1 MGTTYSWVTPTS
13 TSSDVSGVSG
23 SGDSFTTGTISN
35 LTNTSVTLT
44 YTVIP
49 SVVSTGCEGNPF
61 TVQVVVNPEPQID
74 NFTQT
79 ICEDTAAFTDITPED
94 GTHGVVPLGTTY
106 TWEIDETSSSNITGG
121 ASSSEA
127 ASTIPGSI
135 LINTSN
141 TPQNFVY
148 EVTPITPDDCQGDPF
163 LITITVNPTAQ
174 VDQPDNYEYCDGD
187 TSSIDF
193 TTSNGGDDS
202 VTTYS
207 WVVTGDDIG
216 LPSTGNDNI
225 SQLVTNATTDILT
238 ATIEV
243 TPTYTNAGE
252 SCTGPS
258 KEFTITVNPTAQV
271 NEVDP
276 IVVCNGD
283 DIRYSL

>member
-1 MGTTYSWVTPTS
+1 MVLDITSFEATAGNIIQGRITVTPS
-13 TSSDVSGVSG
+13 YDAADPLV
-23 SGDSFTTGTISN
+23 IKK
-35 LTNTSVTLT
+35 
-44 YTVIP
+44 YT
-49 SVVSTGCEGNPF
+49 F
-61 TVQVVVNPEPQID
+61 
-74 NFTQT
+74 
-79 ICEDTAAFTDITPED
+79 
-94 GTHGVVPLGTTY
+94 
-106 TWEIDETSSSNITGG
+106 
-121 ASSSEA
+121 
-127 ASTIPGSI
+127 
-135 LINTSN
+135 
-141 TPQNFVY
+141 
-148 EVTPITPDDCQGDPF
+148 
-163 LITITVNPTAQ
+163 TITVNPTAQ
-174 VDQPDNYEYCDGD
+174 VDHYEYCDGD

-283 DIRYSL
+283 DIADIVFSTANQNGTTIYSWTNDNTNIGLGASGTGDILGFEADNETNDPIIANITVTPSYDAADPLACTGEEITFTITVNPNFEMNSVPVVVCNGEDVSEIIFSAQNTVGTTTYLWNNDTFYWFK